1 MGGRGAASAA
11 HTLCRQ
17 QLLPPPRSATRPVQH
32 TFPGPRR
39 EAGHLAQPEDARG
52 GRRRPS
58 PSGGLSRRFPAQVED
73 AAGGESV
80 TGTCFLHRPGRR
92 EPAWSCL
99 AAPPAVWES
108 WLLWLGKCQ
117 VAASYNLSG
126 SLSLCLFLCLFLRC
140 HLQMQ
145 VGLPFILFLNF
156 RDCFI
161 VFRIIFKVAKLN
173 LRTSRSSS
181 SPHYFST
188 HKK

>member
-1 MGGRGAASAA
+1 MVAVGSGTPLGGRGAASAA

-80 TGTCFLHRPGRR
+80 TGMCFLHRPGRR

-108 WLLWLGKCQ
+108 WLLWLG
-117 VAASYNLSG
+117 VASG
-126 SLSLCLFLCLFLRC
+126 GHGRAEATLVPEGEPAAGPPPLTAC
-140 HLQMQ
+140 
-145 VGLPFILFLNF
+145 
-156 RDCFI
+156 
-161 VFRIIFKVAKLN
+161 
-173 LRTSRSSS
+173 RT
-181 SPHYFST
+181 PCA
-188 HKK
+188 